1 MRVYELDLD
10 FILGSITF
18 DNVDDLLDE
27 IKLHLED
34 AEKEGHL
41 MSIGIREMTEEE
53 FENIPEFE
61 GY

>member
-1 MRVYELDLD
+1 MKVYELNLD
-10 FILGSITF
+10 FMLGSITF

-27 IKLHLED
+27 IKFHLED
-34 AEKEGHL
+34 AEVEGHL
-41 MSIGIREMTEEE
+41 LSIYIKEMTEEE